1 MGIYGTSM
9 AGGFGMTTLRCDA
22 GGQSS
27 WGRRIG
33 RRIERGRVQVFEN
46 VALCGF
52 VCGGIV
58 VVVHCWINLWSA
70 SIANS

>member
-1 MGIYGTSM
+1 MGICGTGM
-9 AGGFGMTTLRCDA
+9 ASGLGMTTLGGDA
-22 GGQSS
+22 RGRYSL
-27 WGRRIG
+27 GRRIG
-33 RRIERGRVQVFEN
+33 RRIERGRVQVFES

-58 VVVHCWINLWSA
+58 VVVRYWINLWSA